1 MVTYNI
7 AQIVGLMNQVM
18 ELASGLK
25 NFTPEETLQIK
36 VIIHE
41 PQNNGLMKTSFQF
54 PKKPEFKRSYYE
66 KSGIYEYQL

>member
-7 AQIVGLMNQVM
+7 SQIFGLMNQVV
-18 ELASGLK
+18 ELASGLE
-25 NFTPEETLQIK
+25 NFTPEETLQIN

-41 PQNNGLMKTSFQF
+41 PQNNGLMKTTFEF
-54 PKKPEFKRSYYE
+54 PKKPKFKRSYLK